1 MTVVIKL
8 FPRTH
13 THTRAAHYGREPERA
28 PTSLENFPAGRA
40 KRRRALKAAANAFR
54 VHHLVVRV
62 TSGLVDHHPRRSR
75 AALPLVTYQLSAR
88 RR

>member
-13 THTRAAHYGREPERA
+13 THVLLITAGTR
-28 PTSLENFPAGRA
+28 TSLENFPAGRA

-54 VHHLVVRV
+54 VHHLTVRV
-62 TSGLVDHHPRRSR
+62 TSERPRRSSSPAR
-75 AALPLVTYQLSAR
+75 AALPLVTYQLVGGSLTLLR
-88 RR
+88 